1 VGLKMMMLV
10 LMIVINGESRYC
22 GNNLVNCSQQQNC
35 KNS

>member
-1 VGLKMMMLV
+1 LLHRELTV
-10 LMIVINGESRYC
+10 VINGESRYC